1 MFQHIQSRLWGSWSQ
16 EITKAYKNHTKIHV
30 IFLQLNKV
38 ALSLS
43 DEMHANYWMGYEG
56 KNIDEEPLLPVNK
69 MTCAT
74 VSLHQIKCH
83 KHPWEWLLLKQE
95 EKALGLKINA
105 IF

>member
-1 MFQHIQSRLWGSWSQ
+1 
-16 EITKAYKNHTKIHV
+16 
-30 IFLQLNKV
+30 
-38 ALSLS
+38 
-43 DEMHANYWMGYEG
+43 MGYEG
-56 KNIDEEPLLPVNK
+56 KNIDKEPLLPVNK

>member
-1 MFQHIQSRLWGSWSQ
+1 
-16 EITKAYKNHTKIHV
+16 
-30 IFLQLNKV
+30 
-38 ALSLS
+38 
-43 DEMHANYWMGYEG
+43 MGYEG

-83 KHPWEWLLLKQE
+83 EHPWEWLLLKQV